1 MNRRNFL
8 TALALAPLAP
18 LAAKLAALEGPTAVA
33 AAPKIN
39 IGALQP
45 NHIKC
50 WSRQLFKEVANS
62 GHLTSG
68 MIGGDDAPIVMR
80 RSR

>member
-8 TALALAPLAP
+8 AALALAPLAP
-18 LAAKLAALEGPTAVA
+18 LAAKLAVMEGPAAVA

-39 IGALQP
+39 LGALQP

-50 WSRQLFKEVANS
+50 WSRQLFKEAANS
-62 GHLTSG
+62 GYLTSG
-68 MIGGDDAPIVMR
+68 MLGGDDAPIVMR
-80 RSR
+80 RIR